1 VASVFEPTAAAAA
14 AVGCVHHHIRGVSC
28 YHISVA
34 LHLIFEAYVHYIQ
47 SLSRPT
53 HHIRFR
59 EATERKFI
67 LNAEL
72 YLLV

>member
-1 VASVFEPTAAAAA
+1 MFEPAAAAA
-14 AVGCVHHHIRGVSC
+14 AVGCVHLIRGVSC

-47 SLSRPT
+47 SLSRPA
-53 HHIRFR
+53 HHFRIR
-59 EATERKFI
+59 EEIERKFI

-72 YLLV
+72 YLLL